1 MMMRFVMTK
10 YEEEGGGRKERFECR
25 IDDDNDYS
33 SGDGDIHPFRPV
45 ECLSRGSFL
54 ANLRVVI

>member
-1 MMMRFVMTK
+1 MKK

-33 SGDGDIHPFRPV
+33 SGDADVDVDIHPFRPV